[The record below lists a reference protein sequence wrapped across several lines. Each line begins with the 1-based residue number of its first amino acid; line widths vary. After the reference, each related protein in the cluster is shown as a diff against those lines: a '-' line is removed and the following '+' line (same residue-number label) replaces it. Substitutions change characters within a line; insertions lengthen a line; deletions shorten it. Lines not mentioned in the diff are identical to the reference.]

1 MTEVEGKK
9 IEAFDVLQ
17 KLSNLEIK
25 MRDLKQ
31 QYQTLVSEIK
41 DNDNNKK

>member
-1 MTEVEGKK
+1 MTEIEGKK

-17 KLSNLEIK
+17 KLSNMEMK
-25 MRDLKQ
+25 MRELKQ

-41 DNDNNKK
+41 ENDYNKK